1 MPRKPAKELNITEKE
16 SNIKEE
22 NKKETAKKS
31 SVAESKKA
39 TASRAKKTTS
49 KKTDATKSTKAVS
62 KEVSKP
68 KTTKSTS
75 KKADAAKSTKAVP
88 EEVSKPKTTKST
100 SKKATTTKST
110 KAVSEEVSKPKTT
123 KSTSKTKT
131 KKATTK
137 KSSTSKTVKTSSKS
151 KSTTRTTR
159 SRAKSKE
166 ISPSTDLTKK
176 IEVLEYYDLPYRY
189 NQTIVK
195 VLAQTPN
202 TLFIYWDISDADR
215 ESFVKQ
221 YGEDFFNTTK
231 PVLVI
236 HNDTMNY
243 SFEVDIDDFANS
255 WYLHVN
261 DSNCEYRVELGRRA
275 KDTNNNSI
283 NIPNDY
289 LYVTSSNT
297 MDAPNDHILFD
308 KNLKSV
314 YFRDLKTNIITAKDI
329 TSISFLRNMG
339 KLYSMYDLQGEFN
352 ENSWKNCG
360 RWQLNLSNSSSS
372 SSTFK

>member
-75 KKADAAKSTKAVP
+75 KKADAAKSTR
-88 EEVSKPKTTKST
+88 
-100 SKKATTTKST
+100 
-110 KAVSEEVSKPKTT
+110 AVSEEVSKPKIT
-123 KSTSKTKT
+123 KTTSKKATTTKT

-151 KSTTRTTR
+151 KSTTR

-255 WYLHVN
+255 WYLHIN
-261 DSNCEYRVELGRRA
+261 DSNCEYRVELGRRT

>member
-75 KKADAAKSTKAVP
+75 KKADATKSTKAVP
-88 EEVSKPKTTKST
+88 EEVSKPKITKST
-100 SKKATTTKST
+100 SKKATT
-110 KAVSEEVSKPKTT
+110 
-123 KSTSKTKT
+123 TKT